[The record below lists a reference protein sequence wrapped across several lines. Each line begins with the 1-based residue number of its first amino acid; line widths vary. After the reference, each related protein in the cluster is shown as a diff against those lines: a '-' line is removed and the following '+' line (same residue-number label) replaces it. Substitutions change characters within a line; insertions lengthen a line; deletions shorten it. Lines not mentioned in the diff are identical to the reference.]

1 MVISNYDALSP
12 LKLFSSSHCD
22 DWVDRLSHA
31 VTVLLLLAFAITV
44 STTHIVEPPISC
56 WVPAEFDKGTGSFED
71 YVNTYCWL
79 KNTYYIPMLEEIP
92 TDVLHRQQEEI
103 TYYQWVPLIFLLQA
117 LLFKLP
123 HILWKILR
131 NNCGLELGKLCKT
144 AGNTQ
149 CQSPAERSETI
160 SVIVFSILCWIKGRQ
175 RYIKQ
180 NACVRAKT
188 WLSRFCCFYGN
199 KREGTFLTAL
209 YLAIKLLYL
218 TNVIGQIFLLNAF
231 ITTDKSVYALEW
243 LGSFH
248 SSSSFVESKRF
259 PKVTLCDYQIR
270 QMNNVKK
277 YTVQCVLP
285 INMFNEK
292 LFLFLWFWFCLL
304 AILNVFSMANW
315 LYLIIWKKNN
325 YNFVMKYFKIDG
337 QRLKQ
342 ADKEACKK
350 FTEDFLRNDGCFLV
364 RMVGMNSSE
373 LVVIDLLKELF
384 TQYKKDQKQSR
395 ATSHDDQNETEQ
407 KKVK

>member
-1 MVISNYDALSP
+1 MLISTFDALPSF
-12 LKLFSSSHCD
+12 KLFSSSHCD
-22 DWVDRLSHA
+22 YWVDRLSH
-31 VTVLLLLAFAITV
+31 VFTVLLLLAFAITV
-44 STTHIVEPPISC
+44 STASLVGTPISC
-56 WVPAEFDKGTGSFED
+56 WVPAEFETGTKSFEQ
-71 YVNTYCWL
+71 YVNAYCWM
-79 KNTYYIPMLEEIP
+79 KNTYHIPMLEEIP
-92 TDVLHRQQEEI
+92 TDVLNRQQEEI

-123 HILWKILR
+123 HILWKMLR
-131 NNCGLELGKLCKT
+131 NNCGLDLEKLCKT

-149 CQSPAERSETI
+149 CHSPTERSETI
-160 SVIVFSILCWIKGRQ
+160 SVIVFSFLCWIKCRQ
-175 RYIKQ
+175 RYIKK
-180 NACVRAKT
+180 NVCVRAKT

-209 YLAIKLLYL
+209 YLTIKLLYL
-218 TNVIGQIFLLNAF
+218 INVIGQIFLLNAF

-248 SSSSFVESKRF
+248 SGSSFLESKRF

-270 QMNNVKK
+270 QMNNVKR